1 MSCIHFIGGEK
12 GGVGKSVLARLLSQ
26 YFIDR
31 HMPYQG
37 LDADQSHASLTRY
50 YPQFSRPLKVDRFE
64 SSDQI
69 IELAL
74 EEDRQVL
81 VDLPAQSQRF
91 LDHWV
96 EDNDVLTLCE
106 EMELPVVFWYVVDD
120 GRDSVQLLNDFLSK
134 YQHRLSCVVVKNR
147 GRGSDFS
154 ELESLPALMTED
166 APQQAELPALHSA
179 TLHRIDKLDFSFWA
193 ATAVRDGSPKLTLME
208 RQRTRVWLKRAYTK
222 FDAVMASLPMPKPE
236 LLDSEETTLS
246 DPPAEAELI

>member
-31 HMPYQG
+31 HLPYQG

-91 LDHWV
+91 LDLWV

-106 EMELPVVFWYVVDD
+106 EMQLPVVFWYVVDD

-134 YQHRLSCVVVKNR
+134 YQHRLHCVVVKNR

-154 ELESLPALMTED
+154 ELESLPALMTEG
-166 APQQAELPALHSA
+166 APQQVELPALHSA

-193 ATAVRDGSPKLTLME
+193 ATALRDGSPKLTLME
-208 RQRTRVWLKRAYTK
+208 RQRTRVWLKRAYGM
-222 FDAVMASLPMPKPE
+222 FDQVMAQLTQAPVVAEQSPSLEPSDTE
-236 LLDSEETTLS
+236 LV
-246 DPPAEAELI
+246 